1 MRKYL
6 AALFIAGALA
16 TGCGG
21 PLTYKLA
28 ASPKAVGA
36 DGKLEA
42 TIYKDEHETKIVFNV
57 SNLAPASRI
66 TPDAK
71 FFVVWGRKDSKA
83 NWQRVGNF
91 VYAEDKRNG
100 LFKASFP
107 EVEFDLQVSVE
118 KDDSVQSPSSDIVF
132 SQHVG
137 PA

>member
-1 MRKYL
+1 MRKDFL
-6 AALFIAGALA
+6 ALCIAGALA
-16 TGCGG
+16 VACGG

-28 ASPKAVGA
+28 ANPKAVGA

-57 SNLAPASRI
+57 SNLAPAARI

-71 FFVVWGRKDSKA
+71 YFIVWGRKDDKA
-83 NWQRVGNF
+83 TWQRIGNF
-91 VYAEDKRNG
+91 VYAEDKRTG

-107 EVEFDLQVSVE
+107 EVEFDLEVSVE
-118 KDDSVQSPSSDIVF
+118 KDESVPAPSSDIVF
-132 SQHVG
+132 AQHVG